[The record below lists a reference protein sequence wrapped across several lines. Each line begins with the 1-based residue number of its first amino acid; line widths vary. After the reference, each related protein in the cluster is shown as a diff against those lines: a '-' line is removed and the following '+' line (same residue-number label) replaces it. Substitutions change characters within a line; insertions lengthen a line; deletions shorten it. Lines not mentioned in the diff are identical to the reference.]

1 LTFGLFCS
9 KRTHYKAK
17 GRQKEKI
24 IADYTDFHGLGKQ
37 MQIPPV
43 KGTRDFYPQEMAVR
57 NWIIDGWKRVSLR
70 NGFEE
75 YDGPIF
81 EYLKMF
87 QIKSG
92 DEIIEQLF
100 SLKDRGGRDL
110 ALRPEI
116 TPTLARMVNQQISS
130 LPMPIKW
137 FSVPRLFRAERPQRG
152 RLREFFQWNVDII
165 GVEDALADA
174 EVIFCALDYLR
185 QVGLTPNDIV
195 VKISSRKLL
204 AAVLEKMG
212 IAEKRLDVLYPVL
225 DKKDKV
231 PVGEFKQML
240 NKKVADAK
248 IADKIQEFMGI
259 KAISDI
265 KKIIEPDDKVNEA
278 IDELAILIDWLKR
291 MGVVDYCQFDP
302 GIVRGLAYYTGIVYE
317 IYDKRGELRAIGGG
331 GRYDDLLKQF
341 GGPAVPATGFGMGD
355 CVLGLM
361 LEEKGLLKPKPAEL
375 DYFVACV
382 EPEQTQQDAVKVVAE
397 LRTKGFAADFSYKS
411 ISLSRQLKQA
421 SGRNAKKCIII
432 GDEFKN
438 NELVVKDM
446 TTSKQ
451 KRIKTDTFFAELN
464 PPKAD

>member
-1 LTFGLFCS
+1 
-9 KRTHYKAK
+9 
-17 GRQKEKI
+17 
-24 IADYTDFHGLGKQ
+24 

-43 KGTRDFYPQEMAVR
+43 KGTRDFYPQDMAVR

-70 NGFEE
+70 NGFDE

-81 EYLKMF
+81 EYLQMF

-92 DEIIEQLF
+92 DEIAEQLF
-100 SLKDRGGRDL
+100 SLKDRGDRDL

-116 TPTLARMVNQQISS
+116 TPTLARMINQKISS
-130 LPMPIKW
+130 LPLPVKW

-165 GVEDALADA
+165 GVEDTLADA

-185 QVGLTPNDIV
+185 EAGLTPNDIV
-195 VKISSRKLL
+195 VKISSRNLL
-204 AAVLEKMG
+204 ATVLKKMG
-212 IAEKRLDVLYPVL
+212 ISEKHLDSLYPVL

-231 PVGEFKQML
+231 PLGEFKQML
-240 NKKVADAK
+240 NKKVPDAK
-248 IADKIQEFMGI
+248 MAGRIQDFMEI

-265 KKIIEPDDKVNEA
+265 GKIIEPDDEINQAVDK
-278 IDELAILIDWLKR
+278 LAVLLDWLNR

-302 GIVRGLAYYTGIVYE
+302 GVVRGLAYYTGLVYE
-317 IYDKRGELRAIGGG
+317 IYDKAGQLRAIGGG

-341 GGPAVPATGFGMGD
+341 GGPAIPATGFGMGD
-355 CVLGLM
+355 CVLAVL
-361 LEEKGLLKPKPAEL
+361 LEERGLLKPKPQEL

-382 EPEQTQQDAVKVVAE
+382 QPELSNQDAVKLVAQ
-397 LRTKGFAADFSYKS
+397 LRTNGFAADFSYKS
-411 ISLSRQLKQA
+411 ASLSRQLKQA
-421 SGRNAKKCIII
+421 SARNAKKCIIL

-451 KRIKTDTFFAELN
+451 KLIKVDTFFAELKS
-464 PPKAD
+464 PAPICLV